1 MREKLTILGLLM
13 LLLALLAGCGA
24 GGGIPENAALTITGE
39 VDGEVGWTEE
49 QVRAMDTAS
58 AESTNNSG
66 ETETYTGVRIN
77 DLLAQAGPKS
87 RATTLVFV
95 ADDGSSA
102 EVALAEVQAC
112 QDCILS
118 FRNQGGFSTVLPG
131 FPGKARVKGVVEI
144 QVK

>member
-1 MREKLTILGLLM
+1 VTVKLTIYGLLVV
-13 LLLALLAGCGA
+13 LLALLAGCSSE
-24 GGGIPENAALTITGE
+24 GGIPEDAALTITGE
-39 VDGEVGWTEE
+39 VDREVGWAEE
-49 QVRAMDTAS
+49 EVRAMDTAS

-66 ETETYTGVRIN
+66 ETETYTGVPIN
-77 DLLAQAGPKS
+77 DLLAKAGPKS

-95 ADDGSSA
+95 ASDGSSA
-102 EVALAEVQAC
+102 EVSLAEVQVC
-112 QDCILS
+112 GDCILS